1 MRACNATAQAR
12 ARCCARSTNRVI
24 TTCQIQ
30 AYMKYRQVAEL
41 YLEIR
46 GGVVYPI
53 ELCLEIRGGVV
64 YPIELYLKIRGGV
77 VYPIVHYPHPLEYTI
92 CSVRGYPV
100 LDWMLSL

>member
-1 MRACNATAQAR
+1 MRACNATAHAHV
-12 ARCCARSTNRVI
+12 RCCARNTNRVI

-30 AYMKYRQVAEL
+30 VYMKYRQVAEL

-53 ELCLEIRGGVV
+53 EL
-64 YPIELYLKIRGGV
+64 YLKIRDGV
-77 VYPIVHYPHPLEYTI
+77 VYPIVRYPPPLEYTI